1 MRTRLVV
8 VFLVPLVGVLL
19 ALGGAYA
26 WSAARSVQQ
35 EFYAERLG
43 DLSYFVT
50 SARQALR
57 SGNSTVIDGEVTRYH
72 QLYGAK
78 VAIVDRSGM
87 PWVSQGLPANVLG
100 EQASDQVMLALGA
113 SRRNPAG
120 GTSLAVHRGSDGRAG
135 V

>member
-1 MRTRLVV
+1 MRTRLIV

-43 DLSYFVT
+43 DLGYFVT

-57 SGNSTVIDGEVTRYH
+57 SGNATVIEGEIDRYH
-72 QLYGAK
+72 ELYGGAFGGRRSLGHPVG
-78 VAIVDRSGM
+78 VA
-87 PWVSQGLPANVLG
+87 
-100 EQASDQVMLALGA
+100 
-113 SRRNPAG
+113 
-120 GTSLAVHRGSDGRAG
+120 RARLERAR
-135 V
+135 